1 MPKLGATA
9 LGYYKLS
16 TPPAP
21 LSHNEARAPATTSN
35 QPTESSN
42 FFLSPNQFSAPV
54 NTSSGPDVYR
64 LAHALLRDVLASL
77 KSPDTHRPFELNLIA
92 LGNPEHV
99 SVFLVFAVIVDSEFP
114 TQNCAID

>member
-16 TPPAP
+16 TPLAP
-21 LSHNEARAPATTSN
+21 LSHHKARASATAFN
-35 QPTESSN
+35 YPPESSN

-54 NTSSGPDVYR
+54 NPSLWPDVYR

-77 KSPDTHRPFELNLIA
+77 KSPDTHRPFELN
-92 LGNPEHV
+92 
-99 SVFLVFAVIVDSEFP
+99 
-114 TQNCAID
+114 